1 MTRNIRINEGRNLK
15 VLIVSH
21 NVISETN
28 NMGKTLLSYFKDFH
42 PEEIAEFYIQ
52 DKLPKNA
59 SVASSYFRISDREAL
74 KSVLGKRPG
83 NEYCLTKS
91 IPEGNDELKGAV
103 EGIRQYGRKKNALV
117 YTIRNAVWSLA
128 HWRTKELISWLK
140 KVNPDVIF
148 FMAGD
153 YSFIYKIA
161 LEFKKILNKPL
172 VVCCVDDYFLFNR
185 NENSLLGRAQF
196 NSYIRTV
203 YRLMEESSLI
213 LTISD
218 SMGLAYSK
226 LFNKECRTLHTS
238 AKKRECANDIKRTKV
253 GYFGNL
259 SFERNKQL
267 IEMGKAIKE
276 LKIPGINWIDVYSGE
291 KNPDILEGM
300 TEENGIN
307 FHGEIPAMEVAAKMD
322 ECIAVIHTESFD
334 SRIRKIV
341 RFSVSTKIAD
351 SLLNGPCLIAY
362 GPDDVASIDY
372 LKRNGAAYI
381 INESKRLKENLYE
394 ILTNADL
401 RDQIVVRARK
411 LAANNHDEA
420 VNPKKV
426 RKWLEEVVASC

>member
-1 MTRNIRINEGRNLK
+1 M
-15 VLIVSH
+15 
-21 NVISETN
+21 
-28 NMGKTLLSYFKDFH
+28 
-42 PEEIAEFYIQ
+42 
-52 DKLPKNA
+52 
-59 SVASSYFRISDREAL
+59 
-74 KSVLGKRPG
+74 
-83 NEYCLTKS
+83 
-91 IPEGNDELKGAV
+91 
-103 EGIRQYGRKKNALV
+103 
-117 YTIRNAVWSLA
+117 
-128 HWRTKELISWLK
+128 
-140 KVNPDVIF
+140 
-148 FMAGD
+148 
-153 YSFIYKIA
+153 
-161 LEFKKILNKPL
+161 
-172 VVCCVDDYFLFNR
+172 
-185 NENSLLGRAQF
+185 
-196 NSYIRTV
+196 
-203 YRLMEESSLI
+203 
-213 LTISD
+213 
-218 SMGLAYSK
+218 
-226 LFNKECRTLHTS
+226 
-238 AKKRECANDIKRTKV
+238 

-276 LKIPGINWIDVYSGE
+276 LKIPGIKWIDVYSGE
-291 KNPDILEGM
+291 KNPDILEDM

-307 FHGEIPAMEVAAKMD
+307 FHGEITAMEVAAKMD

-334 SRIRKIV
+334 PQIRNIV
-341 RFSVSTKIAD
+341 RYSVSTKIAD